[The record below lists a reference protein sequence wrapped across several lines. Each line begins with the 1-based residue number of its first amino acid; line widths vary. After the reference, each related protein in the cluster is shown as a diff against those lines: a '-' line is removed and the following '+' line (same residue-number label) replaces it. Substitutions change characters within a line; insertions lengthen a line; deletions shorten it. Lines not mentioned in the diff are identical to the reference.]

1 MLLGNMAFIGPGEIF
16 INYRALQTTLR
27 EIGNAFKAWRGWLS
41 VGWQQFIFQH
51 RRALIG
57 PFWQAINAAVWGL
70 GIGVLFKGAL
80 HKGDPAFMAYIA
92 SGIVTWNF
100 IITCLV
106 SGSNVFNV
114 NANIILNLRIPLL
127 THAFRLIVF
136 GLAKLLFQ
144 CFFLVPVLIFWGN
157 ALSWN
162 MLLVAPGLCMLVL
175 TSAALVPLM
184 GIIGARFRDF
194 PFAVQST
201 VRFLFFASPVFWKP
215 EMLGRRAFIAHYNP
229 ITHYLAIVREP
240 LLGTPASLY
249 AWQVVSGTTLV
260 IMLASFFIYHKSRN
274 SIAYWL

>member
-1 MLLGNMAFIGPGEIF
+1 MTFIHQSVFSPNSKELKKTLAEIAD
-16 INYRALQTTLR
+16 AL
-27 EIGNAFKAWRGWLS
+27 KAWPGWLS

-57 PFWQAINAAVWGL
+57 PFWQTINAAVWGL
-70 GIGVLFKGAL
+70 GIGLIFKGAL

-127 THAFRLIVF
+127 THSFRLIVF
-136 GLAKLLFQ
+136 GLAKLFFQ
-144 CFFLVPVLIFWGN
+144 CFFLIPVLIFWGSGF
-157 ALSWN
+157 SWN
-162 MLLVAPGLCMLVL
+162 LLLVVPGLLLLVL
-175 TSAALVPLM
+175 TSAVLVPLM
-184 GIIGARFRDF
+184 GIIGARFRYF
-194 PFAVQST
+194 PFAVQSS
-201 VRFLFFASPVFWKP
+201 VRFLFLASPVFWKP
-215 EMLGRRAFIAHYNP
+215 DMLGRRAFMAHYNP

-240 LLGTPASLY
+240 LLGNCPSLFS
-249 AWQVVSGTTLV
+249 WQVVSGTTL
-260 IMLASFFIYHKSRN
+260 ILLLASFVLYHKSRN

>member
-1 MLLGNMAFIGPGEIF
+1 MFFTDSKELKDTLTEI
-16 INYRALQTTLR
+16 R
-27 EIGNAFKAWRGWLS
+27 KACETWRSWLS

-70 GIGVLFKGAL
+70 GIGLVFKGAL
-80 HKGDPAFMAYIA
+80 HKGDPAYMSYIA
-92 SGIVTWNF
+92 AGIVTWNF

-127 THAFRLIVF
+127 THTFRLIVF

-144 CFFLVPVLIFWGN
+144 CFFLIPVLIFWGN
-157 ALSWN
+157 GLSWD
-162 MLLVAPGLCMLVL
+162 MVLVVPGLFLLVF
-175 TSAALVPLM
+175 TSAVMVPVV
-184 GIIGARFRDF
+184 GIIGAKFRDF

-215 EMLGRRAFIAHYNP
+215 DMLGTRAFMAHYNP
-229 ITHYLAIVREP
+229 VTHYLAIVREP
-240 LLGTPASLY
+240 LLGQPASLFS
-249 AWQVVSGTTLV
+249 WQVVLSSTL
-260 IMLASFFIYHKSRN
+260 ILTLAFFVLYHKSRN